1 MADEVGLP
9 TSMPES
15 PGAGSPTAPVA
26 PTAPAAP
33 GVLHSLAGQEQAVA
47 ELRAALTAPVHAYL
61 FVGPPGSGK
70 KAAAQAFAAGVL
82 CASGGCATCDVCARV
97 TSGAHPDVVL
107 VERDGASISVGTARE
122 IRRLALRTP
131 NEGGRK
137 VLTLDEFHLVS
148 REAASTLLKVVEEP
162 PPRTVFVIL
171 AEHVPAEL
179 VTIASRCVRIEFR
192 ALRPEE
198 ISALLVTEGIDSSVA
213 ALAAAAAGGRLDR
226 ARLLAVDAGF
236 ASRQDRWRSA
246 PGRLDGTGASVA
258 TVVAELIDM
267 LASAA
272 VEPLKARHGVELAEL
287 DERVQRTGERGSGR
301 KEIESRHKRELKRLR
316 TDELRFGLSVLSGA
330 YRDAA
335 LGSATAGPD
344 CNRHTVGCLEAVD
357 TIQAAADSLE
367 HNPAEALLLQAL
379 LLHLP
384 PLAATRAA
392 DH

>member
-9 TSMPES
+9 TSISES
-15 PGAGSPTAPVA
+15 AGVASPNSSV
-26 PTAPAAP
+26 AP
-33 GVLHSLAGQEQAVA
+33 GVLDSLAGQEQAVS

-70 KAAAQAFAAGVL
+70 SAAARAFAAGVL
-82 CASGGCATCDVCARV
+82 CASEGCGICDVCARV
-97 TSGAHPDVVL
+97 MSGAHPDVVL
-107 VERDGASISVGTARE
+107 VERDAASISVGTARE

-137 VLTLDEFHLVS
+137 VLILDEFHLVIQ
-148 REAASTLLKVVEEP
+148 EAASTLLKVVEEP

-171 AEHVPAEL
+171 ADHVPAEL
-179 VTIASRCVRIEFR
+179 VTIASRCVRIGFR

-213 ALAAAAAGGRLDR
+213 ALAAAAAAGRLDR

-236 ASRQDRWRSA
+236 SSRQERWRSA
-246 PGRLDGTGASVA
+246 PGRLDGTGAAVA
-258 TVVAELIDM
+258 TVAAELIDM

-272 VEPLKARHGVELAEL
+272 VEPLKDRHAAELAEL
-287 DERVQRTGERGSGR
+287 EERVQRTGERGAGR
-301 KEIESRHKRELKRLR
+301 KEIENRHKRELKRLR

-335 LGSATAGPD
+335 LGSASAGLD
-344 CNRHTVGCLEAVD
+344 RNRHTVGCLEAVD
-357 TIQAAADSLE
+357 TIQAVADSLE
-367 HNPAEALLLQAL
+367 HNPAELLLLQAL
-379 LLHLP
+379 LLRLP
-384 PLAATRAA
+384 PRAVSVVR
-392 DH
+392 